1 MKFFRLDLLT
11 LLISLFILN
20 SCKNQDN
27 LGLNV
32 DPAQQINGTLIDTA
46 TLTSKTIP
54 EDSVVTSGLP
64 KTPLA
69 YFQDPAIGTSEANI
83 ATLLSLPNSGAYT
96 LPSGT
101 VTIDSAVLVLP
112 FNDGFYG
119 DSLTSKYKVNVYQL
133 AEQPSST
140 LVYYGNKTWQV
151 NKNTVLGSQSF
162 NSRTHTAMKITDI
175 VAGAKDTLK
184 TVPAQLR
191 VKINSNFIYNNLF
204 GASTAVLNSNNLFQ
218 NQVKGLYLTLDKS
231 QQGNGG
237 RFYISLDSS
246 RVDIY
251 YKATTGTTVDTAIVT
266 LPLANRAAEIK
277 RTYSTAVQAALN
289 STATTQETVYLE
301 GMGGTRTKI
310 SFPYLKNIIKD
321 AGTDVIINRAELV
334 VTAAPGT
341 DIPYMPTKQ
350 LTLYRYDIALQR
362 TEVPDA
368 MGGTGSSVVDPRF
381 ISIATFG
388 GTYAASDKAYH
399 FIITGYIS
407 DLMRGKTV
415 DYGTY
420 LGPIDYNASPT
431 VVDIAATAQTAGRAI
446 AVGAVTN
453 KASANYPYRMKLNI
467 IYTKATK

>member
-32 DPAQQINGTLIDTA
+32 DPSQQINGTLIDTA

-83 ATLLSLPNSGAYT
+83 ATLVSLPSSTAYT

-119 DSLTSKYKVNVYQL
+119 DSLTSKYKINVYQL

-140 LVYYGNKTWQV
+140 LVYYGDKTWQV
-151 NKNTVLGSQSF
+151 NKGTVLGTQSF
-162 NSRTHTAMKITDI
+162 NSRTHTPLKITDI
-175 VAGAKDTLK
+175 VSGAKDTLK
-184 TVPAQLR
+184 SVPAQLR
-191 VKINSNFIYNNLF
+191 VKISPNFIYNNLF
-204 GASTAVLNSNNLFQ
+204 GASTSVLNSNNLFQ

-246 RVDIY
+246 RVDVY

-277 RTYSTAVQAALN
+277 RTYNTTVQAALN
-289 STATTQETVYLE
+289 STAATQETVYLE

-341 DIPYMPTKQ
+341 DIPYIPTSK
-350 LTLYRYDIALQR
+350 LSLYRYDIALQR
-362 TEVPDA
+362 TELPDA
-368 MGGTGSSVVDPRF
+368 TGGSTVTDPRF
-381 ISIATFG
+381 ISVSTFG
-388 GTYAASDKAYH
+388 GNYVSSEKAYH

-407 DLMRGKTV
+407 DLMRGKTI

-420 LGPIDYNASPT
+420 LGPVDNT
-431 VVDIAATAQTAGRAI
+431 NTTTVDIAATAQTAGRTI

>member
-32 DPAQQINGTLIDTA
+32 DPSQQINGTLIDTA

-83 ATLLSLPNSGAYT
+83 ATLVSLPNSAAYT

-112 FNDGFYG
+112 FNNGFYG
-119 DSLTSKYKVNVYQL
+119 DSLTSKYKINVYQL

-140 LVYYGNKTWQV
+140 AVYYGNKTWQV
-151 NKNTVLGSQSF
+151 NRGTVLGTQSF
-162 NSRTHTAMKITDI
+162 NSRTHTPIKITEI
-175 VAGAKDTLK
+175 VSGAKDTLK
-184 TVPAQLR
+184 TVSPQLR
-191 VKINSNFIYNNLF
+191 VKINPNFIYNNLF
-204 GASTAVLNSNNLFQ
+204 GASTSVLASNNLFQ
-218 NQVKGLYLTLDKS
+218 NQVKGLYLTLDKN

-237 RFYISLDSS
+237 RFYIGLDSS
-246 RVDIY
+246 RVDVY
-251 YKATTGTTVDTAIVT
+251 YKATNGTTVDTAMVT
-266 LPLANRAAEIK
+266 LPLGNRAAEIK

-289 STATTQETVYLE
+289 STATTQETVYME
-301 GMGGTRTKI
+301 GLGGTRTKI

-341 DIPYMPTKQ
+341 DIPYMPTNK
-350 LTLYRYDIALQR
+350 LSLYRYDIALQR
-362 TEVPDA
+362 TELPDA
-368 MGGTGSSVVDPRF
+368 TGGGSSASDPRF
-381 ISIATFG
+381 ISVGTFG
-388 GTYAASDKAYH
+388 GTYVANEKAYH
-399 FIITGYIS
+399 FVITGYIS

-420 LGPIDYNASPT
+420 LGPIDYNPNAT
-431 VVDIAATAQTAGRAI
+431 VVDIAATAQTAGRTI

>member
-46 TLTSKTIP
+46 TLTTKTIP

-83 ATLLSLPNSGAYT
+83 ATLLSLPNSAAYT

-119 DSLTSKYKVNVYQL
+119 DSLTSKYKINVYQL

-140 LVYYGNKTWQV
+140 SVYYGNKSWQV
-151 NKNTVLGSQSF
+151 NKGTVLGSQTF
-162 NSRTHTAMKITDI
+162 NSRTHTPIQITNI

-191 VKINSNFIYNNLF
+191 VKISPNFIYNNLF

-218 NQVKGLYLTLDKS
+218 NQVKGLYLTLDKN

-237 RFYISLDSS
+237 RFNISLDSS

-251 YKATTGTTVDTAIVT
+251 YKATTGTTIDTAMVT

-289 STATTQETVYLE
+289 STATSQEIVYYE
-301 GMGGTRTKI
+301 GLGGTRTKI

-321 AGTDVIINRAELV
+321 AGSDVIINRAELV
-334 VTAAPGT
+334 VTAAAGT
-341 DIPYMPTKQ
+341 DIPYIPNPK
-350 LTLYRYDIALQR
+350 LSLYRYDIALQR

-368 MGGTGSSVVDPRF
+368 MGSSTTATDPRF
-381 ISIATFG
+381 ISVATFG
-388 GTYAASDKAYH
+388 GNYASAEKAYH

-407 DLMRGKTV
+407 DLMRGKII
-415 DYGTY
+415 DYGTFI
-420 LGPIDYNASPT
+420 GPVDNANTLS
-431 VVDIAATAQTAGRAI
+431 VDIAATAQTSGRTI

>member
-32 DPAQQINGTLIDTA
+32 DPSQQINGTLIDTA

-54 EDSVVTSGLP
+54 EDSVVTSGLA

-83 ATLLSLPNSGAYT
+83 ATLVSLPSSAAYT

-119 DSLTSKYKVNVYQL
+119 DSLTSKYKINVYQL
-133 AEQPSST
+133 AEQPSSN

-151 NKNTVLGSQSF
+151 NRGTVLGSQSF
-162 NSRTHTAMKITDI
+162 NSRTHTKIKITDI
-175 VAGAKDTLK
+175 VSGAKDTLK
-184 TVPAQLR
+184 TVSPQLR
-191 VKINSNFIYNNLF
+191 VKLNPNFIYNNLF

-246 RVDIY
+246 RVDVY

-277 RTYSTAVQAALN
+277 RTYSTSVQAAVN
-289 STATTQETVYLE
+289 STAATQETVYME
-301 GMGGTRTKI
+301 GLGGTRTKI
-310 SFPYLKNIIKD
+310 SFPYLKNILKD

-341 DIPYMPTKQ
+341 DIPYIPTPK
-350 LTLYRYDIALQR
+350 LSLYRYDIALQR

-368 MGGTGSSVVDPRF
+368 MGGTGSSVIDPRF
-381 ISIATFG
+381 ISVLTFG
-388 GTYAASDKAYH
+388 GQYVKSERAYH
-399 FIITGYIS
+399 FIVTGYIS
-407 DLMRGKTV
+407 DLMRGKTI

-420 LGPIDYNASPT
+420 LAPVDTTNTST
-431 VVDIAATAQTAGRAI
+431 VDIAATAQTAGRTV

-453 KASANYPYRMKLNI
+453 KASANYQYRMKLNI